1 MWLKDLSS
9 LRNRIREMR
18 VSLNSNLIEL
28 GCNKDFSFI
37 VDQNGMFS
45 FSGISTEDVQKLRN
59 EYSIYIVDSGRVNIA
74 GITSKNINYI
84 SESINKVV

>member
-1 MWLKDLSS
+1 
-9 LRNRIREMR
+9 MR

-84 SESINKVV
+84 SQSINKVV